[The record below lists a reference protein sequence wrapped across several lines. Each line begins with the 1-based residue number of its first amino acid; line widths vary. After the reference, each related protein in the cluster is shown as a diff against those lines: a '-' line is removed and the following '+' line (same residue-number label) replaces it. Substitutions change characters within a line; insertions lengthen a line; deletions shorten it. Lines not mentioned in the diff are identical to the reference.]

1 MWRPINVPL
10 SRKDILRLSCG
21 DKVLLNG
28 YVYTARDMAHRRF
41 FTALQKN
48 KKLPVSLKGQVVYY
62 TGPTPAPRGRIIGA
76 CGPTTSSRM
85 DSFTPVLLK
94 SGLKGTIGKGER
106 SIETVRAIK
115 KYKAIYFVTVG
126 GAGAYL
132 AGCVVEARVIAYRD
146 LGPEAIFRL
155 KIRDLPVIVAIDS
168 SGMDIFNKRKK

>member
-1 MWRPINVPL
+1 MKWHKINVPL
-10 SRKDILRLSCG
+10 SLQDIHRLSCG

-48 KKLPVSLKGQVVYY
+48 KKLPISIKGEVIYY
-62 TGPTPAPRGRIIGA
+62 VGPTPAPRGRIIGA

-85 DSFTPVLLK
+85 DSFTPMLLK
-94 SGLKGTIGKGER
+94 SGLKGMIGKGER

-132 AGCVVEARVIAYRD
+132 AGCVAEARVIAYPD

-168 SGMDIFNKRKK
+168 RGMDIFKRKK